1 MSAAGQVQPSPEAAE
16 PIEDDAS
23 PPPARFTASQVQPS
37 LEAEEPDGDD
47 VSPRPATFAAS
58 QGQPSSEAEEPDGD
72 DVSPLAAT
80 SAASQA
86 WPSPDV
92 TAAGLAGT
100 AFSTSRVLLLV
111 AAFSLGL
118 LLFLSI
124 EPTEPWILLVVT
136 ALVAVGADGI
146 LRDHPVAAYEEDI
159 AWTAPF
165 LFLPTMLALAS
176 GLFLEDA
183 ISGYWIIPGVF
194 IVAALMGAVLF
205 ASQASVDQDSVVYPA
220 SRFVLNIGTYLTAFG
235 FYAVVYAFDISLV
248 PAAVTVGLVSLLLSV
263 EVLREAEAN
272 PTRALVYAAVV
283 GLIVGEGRWALYFL
297 PVESYLAGVFLL
309 LVFYLTSG
317 LVQHHLNDDLRRP
330 VVIEF
335 AGIALLG
342 AVIVT
347 LGRIFESGTA

>member
-1 MSAAGQVQPSPEAAE
+1 M
-16 PIEDDAS
+16 
-23 PPPARFTASQVQPS
+23 
-37 LEAEEPDGDD
+37 
-47 VSPRPATFAAS
+47 RP
-58 QGQPSSEAEEPDGD
+58 
-72 DVSPLAAT
+72 
-80 SAASQA
+80 
-86 WPSPDV
+86 
-92 TAAGLAGT
+92 
-100 AFSTSRVLLLV
+100 AFSTSRVVLLV

-124 EPTEPWILLVVT
+124 EPTESWILLVLT
-136 ALVAVGADGI
+136 AVVAIGTDGI
-146 LRDHPVAAYEEDI
+146 LRDHPAAAYEDDI

-183 ISGYWIIPGVF
+183 ISGYWVIPGAL

-205 ASQASVDQDSVVYPA
+205 ASQASVDQESHLYPA

-235 FYAVVYAFDISLV
+235 FYAVVYAFDTSLV
-248 PAAVTVGLVSLLLSV
+248 PAALTVGLVSLLLSV

-272 PTRALVYAAVV
+272 PMRALVYAGVV
-283 GLIVGEGRWALYFL
+283 GLIVAEGRWVLYFL

-317 LVQHHLNDDLRRP
+317 LVHHHLNDDLRRP
-330 VVIEF
+330 VVMEF

-347 LGRIFESGTA
+347 LGRIFEAGGA

>member
-1 MSAAGQVQPSPEAAE
+1 MGDSTPQGEPAARLNAE
-16 PIEDDAS
+16 G
-23 PPPARFTASQVQPS
+23 RV
-37 LEAEEPDGDD
+37 
-47 VSPRPATFAAS
+47 R
-58 QGQPSSEAEEPDGD
+58 
-72 DVSPLAAT
+72 
-80 SAASQA
+80 
-86 WPSPDV
+86 
-92 TAAGLAGT
+92 T
-100 AFSTSRVLLLV
+100 AFSTSRVVLLV

-136 ALVAVGADGI
+136 AVVAIGADGI
-146 LRDHPVAAYEEDI
+146 LRDHPIAAFEDDI

-183 ISGYWIIPGVF
+183 ISGYWVLPGVL
-194 IVAALMGAVLF
+194 IVAALMGSVLF
-205 ASQASVDQDSVVYPA
+205 AGQASVDQDGPLYPA
-220 SRFVLNIGTYLTAFG
+220 SRFILNIGTYLTAFG
-235 FYAVVYAFDISLV
+235 FYAVVYAFDVSLV
-248 PAAVTVGLVSLLLSV
+248 PAALTVGLVSLLLSV

-272 PTRALVYAAVV
+272 PMRALVYAGVV
-283 GLIVGEGRWALYFL
+283 GLIVAEGRWVLFFL

-317 LVQHHLNDDLRRP
+317 LVQHHLNDDLSRP

-347 LGRIFESGTA
+347 LGRIFEAGGA